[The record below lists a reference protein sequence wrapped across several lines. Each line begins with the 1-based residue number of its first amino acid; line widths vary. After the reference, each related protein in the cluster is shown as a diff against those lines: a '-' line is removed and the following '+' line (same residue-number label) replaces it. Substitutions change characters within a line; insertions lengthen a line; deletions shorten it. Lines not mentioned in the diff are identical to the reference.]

1 MTHTKSTQTDEVTG
15 TQARDFI
22 LRLAEICD
30 ADFNSRAEL
39 ARALGVPR
47 GRITVLLGS
56 KAKPASMSP
65 SVAMVQRVLD
75 AVNAKTGKNF
85 TLQILEQ
92 CNSTSSK

>member
-1 MTHTKSTQTDEVTG
+1 MPTTNTPNPL
-15 TQARDFI
+15 I

-47 GRITVLLGS
+47 GRITVLFGS

-75 AVNAKTGKNF
+75 AVNSKAGKNF

-92 CNSTSSK
+92 

>member
-1 MTHTKSTQTDEVTG
+1 MPTTNTP
-15 TQARDFI
+15 APLI
-22 LRLAEICD
+22 LRLDEICD
-30 ADFNSRAEL
+30 AAFESRAEL

-56 KAKPASMSP
+56 KAKSATMSP

-75 AVNAKTGKNF
+75 AANAKTGRNY

-92 CNSTSSK
+92 